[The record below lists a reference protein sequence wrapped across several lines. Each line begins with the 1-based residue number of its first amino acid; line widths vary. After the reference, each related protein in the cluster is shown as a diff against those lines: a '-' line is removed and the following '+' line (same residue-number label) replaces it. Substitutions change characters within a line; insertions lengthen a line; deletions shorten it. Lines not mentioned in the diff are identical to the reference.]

1 MSKKNKVGILDL
13 ETLDNNLAKSATM
26 GQLQWVWKLI
36 KEKQIKQ
43 FDLRVPEDEKAK
55 ADFDRTWEQYLA
67 FGSAQRLNEDDDYTL
82 EDVERSMRHFIKAYD
97 TTFIAEGIKDL
108 ERGKYELDDE
118 VAHYIKESFLRYL
131 DSTQKKGE
139 LDKAFKTVKKGG
151 VKKPFPSALSGYS
164 PEVIQ
169 KIMNEFMDKDEV
181 RLGKPPLNITNV
193 IESYSNSSG
202 TKLSTLK
209 DWWKEYHRNALVY
222 FEMQLALDDKDFTDT
237 HVKQIQDNFI
247 KDFRK

>member
-1 MSKKNKVGILDL
+1 MPKKDKLGILDL

-97 TTFIAEGIKDL
+97 TRFMAEGIKDL

-139 LDKAFKTVKKGG
+139 LDKAFKTVKK
-151 VKKPFPSALSGYS
+151 V
-164 PEVIQ
+164 V
-169 KIMNEFMDKDEV
+169 
-181 RLGKPPLNITNV
+181 
-193 IESYSNSSG
+193 
-202 TKLSTLK
+202 LK
-209 DWWKEYHRNALVY
+209 NHSLVPY
-222 FEMQLALDDKDFTDT
+222 
-237 HVKQIQDNFI
+237 QDI
-247 KDFRK
+247 SLK